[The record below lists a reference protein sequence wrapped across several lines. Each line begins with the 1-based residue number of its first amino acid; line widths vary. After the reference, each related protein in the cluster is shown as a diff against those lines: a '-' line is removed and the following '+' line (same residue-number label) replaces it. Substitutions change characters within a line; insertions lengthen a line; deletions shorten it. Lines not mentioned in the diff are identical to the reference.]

1 MCKCLPKQTVLSLG
15 LVFTIVFGA
24 LSVICIV
31 ISGVD
36 YQQTDM
42 KWTDVGPWR
51 HLAALQVSVVVVVF
65 FIFLLGLITFTCGAQ
80 CKTIQMIFVLFEF
93 LTMIF
98 ALGVAIFAL
107 VAGAIGKDDY
117 TKMCNKNYTGIFED
131 FKVLDELMFIADQT
145 LCSDK
150 CLCNEIKNQ
159 SALEDFNDFY
169 NEKLRIPN
177 GDSDISPAFNNGT
190 VAERLVLKYD
200 KNSNVKRLQDC
211 PNVFESVK
219 SQFNEKTK
227 SKLNIKIEDFM
238 TFWGRIEKKFDCNGW
253 CETSYIGEDSNYHIM
268 SKYLFSDVNKGVV
281 RNRGCMHRLIDWLPK
296 VINTFGSVL
305 LIIGVI
311 LIFVFILG
319 VSLLFDCTVEG
330 SNFPNEERG
339 HVHKKKLTETD
350 KGNNVPQSVEMEDVG
365 NKEEKPL
372 NA

>member
-15 LVFTIVFGA
+15 LVLTIFFGA
-24 LSVICIV
+24 LSIICIV

-51 HLAALQVSVVVVVF
+51 HLAALQVSAVVVVF

-80 CKTIQMIFVLFEF
+80 CKTIQLIFVMFEF
-93 LTMIF
+93 LTMILTL
-98 ALGVAIFAL
+98 AVAIFAL
-107 VAGAIGKDDY
+107 VAGAIGQDEY

-131 FKVLDELMFIADQT
+131 FKVLDKLMFEADKM

-150 CLCNEIKNQ
+150 CMCNLNTNE

-169 NEKLRIPN
+169 NEKIRKN
-177 GDSDISPAFNNGT
+177 GDGLSPAFDNFI
-190 VAERLVLKYD
+190 VATALNLKY
-200 KNSNVKRLQDC
+200 NTTSNITRLQDC
-211 PNVFESVK
+211 GDENINSVK
-219 SQFNEKTK
+219 AAFGALQI
-227 SKLNIKIEDFM
+227 SKINIKMDDFM

-253 CETSYIGEDSNYHIM
+253 CESSYTDGNTYHIM

-305 LIIGVI
+305 LIIGII
-311 LIFVFILG
+311 LIFVFAFG
-319 VSLLFDCTVEG
+319 VSLLCDCTIEG

-339 HVHKKKLTETD
+339 QVHRKKLTETD
-350 KGNNVPQSVEMEDVG
+350 KGPQSIELKEVD